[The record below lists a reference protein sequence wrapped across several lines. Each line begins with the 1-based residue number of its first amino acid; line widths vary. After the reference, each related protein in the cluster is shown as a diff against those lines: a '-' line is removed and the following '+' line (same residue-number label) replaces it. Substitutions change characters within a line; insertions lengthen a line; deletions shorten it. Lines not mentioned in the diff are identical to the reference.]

1 MTTSESLNWCHNI
14 KKDPKYAGEWL
25 YQNLDLPKA
34 KELTNLAYTVLGKHL
49 FENGY
54 VVFPI
59 YSPEKSGQLVQE
71 FKETELQFPEYK
83 RSSTVLGT
91 KDNPYVLGGFG
102 AYGNPASFHN
112 EFVRNFRMD
121 KIKCIPVLGKM
132 LLYAQKYGKITSA
145 KKYKVAN
152 FMDRMCKR
160 PKGTSTSKESYHKD
174 LMPLGRENDISI
186 GGWVQLSKESSYFS
200 CAPKTHS
207 FESLTKKPK
216 NGFATQKNKTCTD
229 EIEVPQGHLLMFFQN
244 LGHCVHA
251 TKRVQDSYRLFSVY
265 LLTQEKTHIYN
276 YDTIIEN
283 QGVPPLASYQMPP
296 MFSANHGSFW
306 LKKLTIPWSKKTF
319 KPELLVE
326 KIKKDGEVYKVVET
340 PMKSLEE
347 YHLPMY
353 PTYTDYEK
361 EMFVPNNIFHINEH
375 ETVKLFFK

>member
-1 MTTSESLNWCHNI
+1 MTTSESLYWCNQI
-14 KKDPKYAGEWL
+14 KKDPKYAGKWL
-25 YQNLDLPKA
+25 YQNHDLPKS
-34 KELTNLAYTVLGKHL
+34 KELTNLAYSVLGKYL

-54 VVFPI
+54 VIFPI
-59 YSPEKSGQLVQE
+59 FSSETSENLVQE
-71 FKETELQFPEYK
+71 FKETELTFPEYK

-112 EFVRNFRMD
+112 EFVRRFRMEQM
-121 KIKCIPVLGKM
+121 KYIPVLGKM
-132 LLYAQKYGKITSA
+132 LLYAQRNGKIESA

-174 LMPLGRENDISI
+174 LMPLGRKNDISI

-216 NGFATQKNKTCTD
+216 NGFATQKNKTCTH
-229 EIEVPQGHLLMFFQN
+229 EIEVPQGHILMFFQN

-251 TKRVQDSYRLFSVY
+251 TKRIQDSYRLFSVY
-265 LLTQEKTHIYN
+265 LLTQDKTHIYDYEN
-276 YDTIIEN
+276 IIKN
-283 QGVPPLASYQMPP
+283 QSVPPLASNQMPP

-306 LKKLTIPWSKKTF
+306 LSKLTIPWSKRTF
-319 KPELLVE
+319 KSELLIE
-326 KIKKDGEVYKVVET
+326 KTKKDGEIYKVVET
-340 PMKSLEE
+340 PMKGLKE

-353 PTYTDYEK
+353 PKYTDFEK
-361 EMFVPNNIFHINEH
+361 EMFVPNKTFHINKNEIIH
-375 ETVKLFFK
+375 LF